1 MKDAKGILL
10 PKGTTMAEGFI
21 VTYRF
26 TTPSD
31 LNNFYGYES
40 KPYRTKAEA
49 ESYLQAVLARALIKG
64 IHIMD
69 WQLWHGS
76 ELLVQF

>member
-1 MKDAKGILL
+1 M
-10 PKGTTMAEGFI
+10 TEGFI

-26 TTPSD
+26 TIPSD

-40 KPYRTKAEA
+40 KPYETQAEA
-49 ESYLQAVLARALIKG
+49 ESYLQAVLARAIIKG
-64 IHIMD
+64 IRIID

-76 ELLVQF
+76 KLLAQS

>member
-1 MKDAKGILL
+1 MKEGKAFLL

-40 KPYRTKAEA
+40 KPYGTQAEA
-49 ESYLQAVLARALIKG
+49 ESYLQAVLARAIIKG
-64 IHIMD
+64 VHIID

-76 ELLVQF
+76 KLIAQF